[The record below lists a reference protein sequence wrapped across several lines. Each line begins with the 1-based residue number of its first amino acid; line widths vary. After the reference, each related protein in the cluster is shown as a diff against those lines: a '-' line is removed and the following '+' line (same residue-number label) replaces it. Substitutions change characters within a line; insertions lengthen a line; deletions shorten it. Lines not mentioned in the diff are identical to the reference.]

1 MIESATSILILFG
14 TFFIAVG
21 TLGLIRMPDVYNR
34 LHATTKS
41 STLGVVSILAAS
53 VLFFSSQTPTL
64 SVKQL
69 GAIAFLFM
77 SNPVGAHMIAR
88 AAYLVGVPL
97 TERTVRDDLEER
109 HSTISHY
116 E

>member
-1 MIESATSILILFG
+1 
-14 TFFIAVG
+14 
-21 TLGLIRMPDVYNR
+21 MPDVYNR

-53 VLFFSSQTPTL
+53 VVYFSSFTPTL

-69 GAIAFLFM
+69 GAIAFLFI
-77 SNPVGAHMIAR
+77 SNPVGAHMISR

-97 TERTVRDDLEER
+97 SSHTVRDDLRDR
-109 HSTISHY
+109 HSTVTYH